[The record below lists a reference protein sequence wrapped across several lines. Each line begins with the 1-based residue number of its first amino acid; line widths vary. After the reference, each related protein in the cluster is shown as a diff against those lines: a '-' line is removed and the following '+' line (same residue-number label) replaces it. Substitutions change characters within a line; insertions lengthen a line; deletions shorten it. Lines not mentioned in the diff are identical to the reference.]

1 MKGGNAPLGY
11 TIVEVMIVL
20 AVSGVM
26 FVIASTFINGNQARA
41 SFYQGVDDLAARI
54 QSAAD
59 QVNDGQYSDTALTSC
74 QVSGGSSIHF
84 VPAGATT
91 EQGANTECVFL
102 GKLTYYFTTSGSN
115 KYRTYQLAGATEYK
129 TGSVTTIVSDY
140 PNAYVAPIDG
150 TGPSGGPTSL
160 TREGILPDN
169 LDVYNM
175 CIVDQISGGSC
186 TTNYSLGFAQSLGN
200 YDPASKS
207 YSAGSQNIVMIY
219 SNQLNAKT
227 GITNDLLK
235 ASGTNVRTAKA
246 ATMCVTDG
254 KRKAKLS
261 IDLGANGLNVTSK
274 ILYGAATCP

>member
-59 QVNDGQYSDTALTSC
+59 QVNDGQYSDTELSTCMANA
-74 QVSGGSSIHF
+74 GGIHF
-84 VPAGATT
+84 APASASMG
-91 EQGANTECVFL
+91 QGTNSQCVFL
-102 GKLTYYFTTSGSN
+102 GKLNYYYTASGSN
-115 KYRTYQLAGATEYK
+115 KFRSYQLAGATEYT
-129 TGSVTTIVSDY
+129 TGSLTTIVSDY

-150 TGPSGGPTSL
+150 AGPSGGPTSL